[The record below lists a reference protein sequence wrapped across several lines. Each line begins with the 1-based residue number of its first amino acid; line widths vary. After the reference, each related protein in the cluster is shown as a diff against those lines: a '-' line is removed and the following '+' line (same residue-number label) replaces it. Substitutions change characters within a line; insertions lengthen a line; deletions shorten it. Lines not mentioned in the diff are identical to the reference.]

1 MKQAVDV
8 ERPPPYSERMR
19 PFVARL
25 VVLACAIVALAALV
39 PIAEGYLWAGYG
51 VLALAILGAL
61 KATARVPDDGFRY
74 GVLFAVFAYLSVGA
88 NKPISSGLTARHLAA
103 FAVAATVLRAFVG
116 LSLRFNAGRRQLPG

>member
-1 MKQAVDV
+1 
-8 ERPPPYSERMR
+8 MR

-25 VVLACAIVALAALV
+25 VVLACAIVVLAALV
-39 PIAEGYLWAGYG
+39 PIAEGYLWVGYG

-61 KATARVPDDGFRY
+61 KATAHVPDDGFRY
-74 GVLFAVFAYLSVGA
+74 GVLFAVFAYLSVSA

-116 LSLRFNAGRRQLPG
+116 LSLRFNPGRRQLPG